1 MTTGLER
8 VLRPGRIGR
17 LALPHRIVMGAMHLG
32 WENRDDDGRAL
43 AAFYLA
49 RVAGGAGLMVTG
61 GAAVSAAGA
70 DVPGFGVLDDAAFR
84 DRLRR
89 VAGEV
94 GAAGGLLALQLFHA
108 GRYARPAAG
117 GPRPVAPSAVPS
129 PISRLTPDALPAA
142 GVARIVE
149 DFARGAHHA
158 RDLGF
163 SAVEIM
169 GSEGYLIDQ
178 FLSPLTNRRDDEWGG
193 DPQRRMRFGVA
204 VVRAV
209 RAAVGA
215 DFPVVMRMTG
225 DDLLPGG
232 TDRDTVAQYARALA
246 AAGADALNVGVGW
259 HESPV
264 PTVQAVVPPGHW
276 VPVASVVKAA
286 VGGLPVLASNRINRL
301 TQAEA
306 ILAGTT
312 LDLVSMARPF
322 LADPALVERSRAGR
336 PVNICVA
343 CNQACIDRSLVGAVV
358 SCMVNPLVG
367 READPGSGAA
377 PAGTDPTASAELPA
391 SVDPPMPADPTGSA
405 GLPMPAEPAIHV
417 EPMPPEPAI
426 HVEPVTRAGPV
437 VRVGAVAGSRAV
449 AVVGAGPAGLRA
461 AHDLALAGHRV
472 TVYEADREPG
482 GQFRLACRVP
492 GKADYAET
500 IRFLTAELTRLGVVL
515 HTGRP
520 VAGADEDLLRRY
532 DGVIVATGV
541 VPRRPDLPGGA
552 LPHVRDYGT
561 AFTDDALGRRVAV
574 IGGGGIAVDLAH
586 LASEPGAGP
595 PRQVTILLR
604 GDRLA
609 PRMGRSTRWAVLA
622 ELRRRQVTVVTG
634 VRGLRVDPDAVHL
647 VDGTG
652 AARSVPADTVV
663 VAAGQLPADA
673 LVRTVRRVGVWH
685 RVVGG
690 ARDTVGL
697 DAVRAIAE
705 GHAAALAF
713 QRAARGTGRA
723 LRVGEPA

>member
-1 MTTGLER
+1 MTTGLQR

-17 LALPHRIVMGAMHLG
+17 LPLPHRIVMGAMHLG

-49 RVAGGAGLMVTG
+49 RVRGGAGLMVTG

-70 DVPGFGVLDDAAFR
+70 DVPGYGVLDDPAFR
-84 DRLRR
+84 ARLRR

-94 GAAGGLLALQLFHA
+94 GVAGGLLALQLFHA

-129 PISRLTPDALPAA
+129 PISRLTPDTLSAA
-142 GVARIVE
+142 GVSRIVE

-158 RDLGF
+158 RELGF

-209 RAAVGA
+209 REAVGT

-232 TDRDTVAQYARALA
+232 TDRDTVAEYARALA

-259 HESPV
+259 HESPT

-276 VPVASVVKAA
+276 VPVASAVKAA
-286 VGGLPVLASNRINRL
+286 VGALPVLASNRINRL
-301 TQAEA
+301 AQAEA
-306 ILAGTT
+306 ILAGTP
-312 LDLVSMARPF
+312 LDLISMARPF
-322 LADPALVERSRAGR
+322 LADPALIERSRAGR

-343 CNQACIDRSLVGAVV
+343 CNQACIDRSLVGAAV

-367 READPGSGAA
+367 READPEFEAEREDRAA
-377 PAGTDPTASAELPA
+377 PATQ
-391 SVDPPMPADPTGSA
+391 
-405 GLPMPAEPAIHV
+405 AEPGV
-417 EPMPPEPAI
+417 
-426 HVEPVTRAGPV
+426 RAAPSGQVGPV
-437 VRVGAVAGSRAV
+437 VRVGSVAVREPRTV

-461 AHDLALAGHRV
+461 ARDLALAGHRV

-520 VAGADEDLLRRY
+520 VAGADEGLLRRY
-532 DGVIVATGV
+532 DGIIVATGV
-541 VPRRPDLPGGA
+541 VPRRVDLPGGA
-552 LPHVRDYGT
+552 LPHVRDYGA
-561 AFTDDALGRRVAV
+561 AFTDDALGPRVAV

-586 LASEPGAGP
+586 LASQPGAGR
-595 PRQVTILLR
+595 PRQVTVLLR
-604 GDRLA
+604 GERLG

-622 ELRRRQVTVVTG
+622 ELRRRQVAVVSG
-634 VRGLRVDPDAVHL
+634 VRDLRIDTDAVHL

-663 VAAGQLPADA
+663 IAAGQLPADG
-673 LVRTVRRVGVWH
+673 LVRTVRRTGVWH

-690 ARDTVGL
+690 ARDTTGL
-697 DAVRAIAE
+697 DAVRAFAE

-713 QRAARGTGRA
+713 QRAAQGAGRT

>member
-1 MTTGLER
+1 MTAGLDR

-17 LALPHRIVMGAMHLG
+17 LVLPHRIVMGAMHLG
-32 WENRDDDGRAL
+32 WDHRDDGGRTL

-49 RVAGGAGLMVTG
+49 RVRGGAGLMVTG
-61 GAAVSAAGA
+61 GAAVSPAGV
-70 DVPGFGVLDDAAFR
+70 DVPSSGVLDDTAFR
-84 DRLRR
+84 ERLRR

-108 GRYARPAAG
+108 GRYARPATG
-117 GPRPVAPSAVPS
+117 GPHPVAPSAVPS
-129 PISRLTPDALPAA
+129 PLSRLTPAALPADA
-142 GVARIVE
+142 VTRIVE
-149 DFARGAHHA
+149 DFARGAAHA

-163 SAVEIM
+163 SVVEIM

-204 VVRAV
+204 VVAAV
-209 RAAVGA
+209 RAAVGP

-232 TDRDTVAQYARALA
+232 TDRDTVTAYARALA

-264 PTVQAVVPPGHW
+264 PTVQALVPPGHW
-276 VPVASVVKAA
+276 VPVAAAVKAA
-286 VGGLPVLASNRINRL
+286 VGALPVLASNRINRL
-301 TQAEA
+301 AQAEA
-306 ILAGTT
+306 VLAGTP

-322 LADPALVERSRAGR
+322 LADPALVERSRHGR
-336 PVNICVA
+336 PVNVCVA
-343 CNQACIDRSLVGAVV
+343 CNQACIDRSLVGAAV

-367 READPGSGAA
+367 READPATPSGSA
-377 PAGTDPTASAELPA
+377 PH
-391 SVDPPMPADPTGSA
+391 VDPA
-405 GLPMPAEPAIHV
+405 V
-417 EPMPPEPAI
+417 
-426 HVEPVTRAGPV
+426 RAGSTPV
-437 VRVGAVAGSRAV
+437 HGPRTV

-472 TVYEADREPG
+472 TVYEADGEPG

-500 IRFLTAELTRLGVVL
+500 IRFLTAELTRLGGQL
-515 HTGRP
+515 HTGRRITD
-520 VAGADEDLLRRY
+520 ADEELLRRH

-541 VPRRPDLPGGA
+541 LPRRIDLPGDG
-552 LPHVRDYGT
+552 LPHVRDYGS
-561 AFTDDALGRRVAV
+561 AFADDALGRRVVV

-586 LASEPGAGP
+586 LASQRPD
-595 PRQVTILLR
+595 RQVTVLLR
-604 GDRLA
+604 GERLG

-622 ELRRRQVTVVTG
+622 ELRRRAVQVVPG
-634 VRGLRVDPDAVHL
+634 VRDLRVDPDAVRL

-652 AARSVPADTVV
+652 VDRSVPADTVV

-673 LVRTVRRVGVWH
+673 LVRTVRRAGVWH

-690 ARDTVGL
+690 ARDTSGL
-697 DAVRAIAE
+697 DAVRAFAE
-705 GHAAALAF
+705 GHDAALAF
-713 QRAARGTGRA
+713 QRAVRTQ
-723 LRVGEPA
+723 RVGEPA

>member
-1 MTTGLER
+1 MTAGLDR

-17 LALPHRIVMGAMHLG
+17 LTLPHRIVMGAMHLG
-32 WENRDDDGRAL
+32 WDHRDDDGRAL

-49 RVAGGAGLMVTG
+49 RVRGGAGLMVTG
-61 GAAVSAAGA
+61 GAAVSPAGA
-70 DVPGFGVLDDAAFR
+70 DVPSCGVLDDTAFR
-84 DRLRR
+84 ARLRR

-108 GRYARPAAG
+108 GRYARPATG
-117 GPRPVAPSAVPS
+117 GPHPVAPSAVPS
-129 PISRLTPDALPAA
+129 PISRLTPDALPADA
-142 GVARIVE
+142 VTGIVE
-149 DFARGAHHA
+149 DFARGASHA

-204 VVRAV
+204 VVAAV
-209 RAAVGA
+209 RAAVGP

-232 TDRDTVAQYARALA
+232 TDRDTVTAYARALA

-264 PTVQAVVPPGHW
+264 PTVQALVPPGHW
-276 VPVASVVKAA
+276 VPVAAAVKAA
-286 VGGLPVLASNRINRL
+286 VGVLPVLASNRINRL
-301 TQAEA
+301 AQAEA
-306 ILAGTT
+306 VLAGTP

-322 LADPALVERSRAGR
+322 LADPALVERSRHGR
-336 PVNICVA
+336 PVNVCVA
-343 CNQACIDRSLVGAVV
+343 CNQACIDRSLVGAAV

-367 READPGSGAA
+367 READPDVLADTR
-377 PAGTDPTASAELPA
+377 PRTDPTARVPLA
-391 SVDPPMPADPTGSA
+391 VPADPA
-405 GLPMPAEPAIHV
+405 G
-417 EPMPPEPAI
+417 
-426 HVEPVTRAGPV
+426 RAGSVPV
-437 VRVGAVAGSRAV
+437 DGPRTV

-472 TVYEADREPG
+472 TVYEADGEPG

-492 GKADYAET
+492 GKADYAEA
-500 IRFLTAELTRLGVVL
+500 IRFLTAELTRLGAQL
-515 HTGRP
+515 HTGRRITD
-520 VAGADEDLLRRY
+520 ADEDLLRRH

-541 VPRRPDLPGGA
+541 LPRRIDLPGDG

-561 AFTDDALGRRVAV
+561 AFADDALGRRVVV

-586 LASEPGAGP
+586 LASQRPD
-595 PRQVTILLR
+595 RQVTVLLR
-604 GDRLA
+604 GGRLG

-622 ELRRRQVTVVTG
+622 ELRRRRVDVVPG
-634 VRGLRVDPDAVHL
+634 VRDLRIDPDAVHL
-647 VDGTG
+647 VDATG
-652 AARSVPADTVV
+652 AERSVPADTVV
-663 VAAGQLPADA
+663 VAAGQLPADG
-673 LVRTVRRVGVWH
+673 LVRTVRRAGVWH

-690 ARDTVGL
+690 ARDTTGL
-697 DAVRAIAE
+697 DAVRAFAE
-705 GHAAALAF
+705 GHDAALAF
-713 QRAARGTGRA
+713 QRAVRTQ
-723 LRVGEPA
+723 RVGEPA

>member
-17 LALPHRIVMGAMHLG
+17 LTLPHRIVMGAMHLG

-49 RVAGGAGLMVTG
+49 RVRGGAGLMVTG
-61 GAAVSAAGA
+61 GAAVSAAGV
-70 DVPGFGVLDDAAFR
+70 DVPGYGVLDDAAFR
-84 DRLRR
+84 ARLRR
-89 VAGEV
+89 VAGAV

-142 GVARIVE
+142 GVTRIVE

-163 SAVEIM
+163 AAVEIM

-209 RAAVGA
+209 REAVGA

-232 TDRDTVAQYARALA
+232 TDRDTVSEYARALA

-259 HESPV
+259 HESPT
-264 PTVQAVVPPGHW
+264 PTVQALVPPGHW
-276 VPVASVVKAA
+276 VPVASAVKAV
-286 VGGLPVLASNRINRL
+286 VGALPVLASNRINRL
-301 TQAEA
+301 AQAEA
-306 ILAGTT
+306 ILAGTP
-312 LDLVSMARPF
+312 LDLISMARPF
-322 LADPALVERSRAGR
+322 LADPALIERSRAGR

-343 CNQACIDRSLVGAVV
+343 CNQACIDRSLVGAAV

-367 READPGSGAA
+367 READPEFE
-377 PAGTDPTASAELPA
+377 AERE
-391 SVDPPMPADPTGSA
+391 DQ
-405 GLPMPAEPAIHV
+405 AEPA
-417 EPMPPEPAI
+417 
-426 HVEPVTRAGPV
+426 TRAEPPTQAEPGGRAAPSVQAAPSAQAGSV
-437 VRVGAVAGSRAV
+437 VRVGSVAVREPRTV

-461 AHDLALAGHRV
+461 ARDLALAGHRV

-520 VAGADEDLLRRY
+520 VAGADEGLLRRY

-541 VPRRPDLPGGA
+541 VPRRVDLPGGA
-552 LPHVRDYGT
+552 LPHVRDYGS
-561 AFTDDALGRRVAV
+561 AFTDGALGPRVAV

-586 LASEPGAGP
+586 LASQPGAGP
-595 PRQVTILLR
+595 PRQVTVLLR
-604 GDRLA
+604 GERLG

-622 ELRRRQVTVVTG
+622 ELRRRQVAVVSG
-634 VRGLRVDPDAVHL
+634 VRDLRIDTDAVHL

-663 VAAGQLPADA
+663 IAAGQLPADG
-673 LVRTVRRVGVWH
+673 LVRTVRRAGVWH

-690 ARDTVGL
+690 ARDTTGL
-697 DAVRAIAE
+697 DAVRAFAE

-713 QRAARGTGRA
+713 QRVAQGAGRT

>member
-1 MTTGLER
+1 MTAGLER

-17 LALPHRIVMGAMHLG
+17 LVLPHRIVMGAMHLG
-32 WENRDDDGRAL
+32 WDHRDDGGRSL

-49 RVAGGAGLMVTG
+49 RVRGGAGLMVTG
-61 GAAVSAAGA
+61 GAAVDPAGV
-70 DVPGFGVLDDAAFR
+70 DVPSSGVLDDTAFR
-84 DRLRR
+84 TRLRR

-117 GPRPVAPSAVPS
+117 GPHPVAPSAVPS
-129 PISRLTPDALPAA
+129 RISPLTPAALSTDA
-142 GVARIVE
+142 VARIVE
-149 DFARGAHHA
+149 DFARGASHA

-204 VVRAV
+204 VVAAV
-209 RAAVGA
+209 RAAVGP

-232 TDRDTVAQYARALA
+232 TDRDTVTAYARALA

-264 PTVQAVVPPGHW
+264 PTVQALVPPGHW
-276 VPVASVVKAA
+276 VPVAAAVKAA
-286 VGGLPVLASNRINRL
+286 VGVLPVLASNRINRL
-301 TQAEA
+301 AQAEA
-306 ILAGTT
+306 VLAATP
-312 LDLVSMARPF
+312 LDLISMARPF
-322 LADPALVERSRAGR
+322 LADPALVERSRHGR
-336 PVNICVA
+336 PVNVCVA
-343 CNQACIDRSLVGAVV
+343 CNQACIDRSLVGAAV
-358 SCMVNPLVG
+358 SCMVNPIVG
-367 READPGSGAA
+367 READPVPPDG
-377 PAGTDPTASAELPA
+377 PPPR
-391 SVDPPMPADPTGSA
+391 VDPA
-405 GLPMPAEPAIHV
+405 V
-417 EPMPPEPAI
+417 
-426 HVEPVTRAGPV
+426 RAGSTPV
-437 VRVGAVAGSRAV
+437 GGPRTV

-472 TVYEADREPG
+472 TVYEADGEPG

-492 GKADYAET
+492 GKADYAEA
-500 IRFLTAELTRLGVVL
+500 IRFLTAELTRLGGRL
-515 HTGRP
+515 HTGRRITD
-520 VAGADEDLLRRY
+520 ADEDLLRRH

-541 VPRRPDLPGGA
+541 LPRRIDLPGDG
-552 LPHVRDYGT
+552 LPHVRDYGS
-561 AFTDDALGRRVAV
+561 AFADDALGRRVVV

-586 LASEPGAGP
+586 LASQHPD
-595 PRQVTILLR
+595 RQVTVLLR
-604 GDRLA
+604 GGRLG

-622 ELRRRQVTVVTG
+622 ELRHRGVQVVTG
-634 VRGLRVDPDAVHL
+634 VRDLRIDPDAVRL
-647 VDGTG
+647 VDGTA

-673 LVRTVRRVGVWH
+673 LVHTVRRAGVWH

-690 ARDTVGL
+690 ARDTTGL
-697 DAVRAIAE
+697 DAVRAFAE
-705 GHAAALAF
+705 GHDAALAF
-713 QRAARGTGRA
+713 QRAVRTR
-723 LRVGEPA
+723 RVGEPA